1 MKLSV
6 NDQPP
11 EEPPA
16 FLHGGG
22 EMGRRIRDHDW
33 SSTPLG
39 EPCGWAP
46 VLRSAIALCLR
57 TTLPTAVIMGSERIQ
72 IHNDAYR
79 SAASGY
85 SRQVGGRWRAIGADL
100 DCAVGRASAGMTVQL
115 GDSSTLSPILDERG
129 ATAGLF
135 HLLPDELGDPEPHPD
150 EDAGSGSRQRLSAI
164 FDTASVGLAE
174 VTLEGRF
181 VRVNEELCRI
191 MNLSRREMLALTI
204 QDLTYPE
211 DLWLTTR
218 ALEEVLATG
227 RATGFDKRYQPPNGP
242 PIWVNTSAARLF
254 DADGLPGDVLVVS
267 ADLTARKL
275 AEQALADSEAKLRR
289 LTEGIPQ
296 LVWRAQAQGRWTWAS
311 PQWSR
316 FTGQSEAQSL
326 NLGWLEVVHPAD
338 RASAMAA
345 WAEAPTN
352 GVFEAE
358 FRIRRALD
366 GVWIWHHTRSL
377 PIGEEGAV
385 EWLGTSTDMQELKE
399 MQERQSLLV
408 NELQHRTRNLIGI
421 VRSMADRTL
430 SASASLEEFEPV
442 FRDRLALLARVQG
455 LLSRLSDGERVT
467 LDTLVRS
474 ELGAIGAFDGAP
486 DRIVLNGPPEA
497 RLRSRTLQTFSMALH
512 ELATN
517 AVKHGALSHDNGRV
531 TVSWREQAD
540 PADGELWLHVDW
552 RETGMHN
559 LMPSQT
565 TAGGGQGRELIER
578 ALPYQLGARTTFD
591 ITPDGV
597 HCTIAMP
604 AVRA

>member
-1 MKLSV
+1 MRSSLKH
-6 NDQPP
+6 QPA
-11 EEPPA
+11 EALPA

-22 EMGRRIRDHDW
+22 EMGRRVRAHDW
-33 SSTPLG
+33 SSTLG
-39 EPCGWAP
+39 PPEVWPPA
-46 VLRSAIALCLR
+46 LRDAVALCLR
-57 TTLPTAVIMGSERIQ
+57 TTLPMAVLWGAERIQ
-72 IHNDAYR
+72 IHNDAYEAGAVR
-79 SAASGY
+79 YAH
-85 SRQVGGRWRAIGADL
+85 RLGGRWRSVEADL
-100 DCAVGRASAGMTVQL
+100 HVPVASAWAGMTVRL
-115 GDSSTLSPILDERG
+115 DDGSTLAPILDELG
-129 ATAGLF
+129 ATAGLL
-135 HLLPDELGDPEPHPD
+135 HLFAGIP
-150 EDAGSGSRQRLSAI
+150 EDADPNNVEDGEPTGRQRLSAI

-174 VTLEGRF
+174 ITLEGRF

-191 MNLSRREMLALTI
+191 MNLSREDMLALTV

-218 ALEEVLATG
+218 ALEEVLSTG
-227 RATGFDKRYQPPNGP
+227 RATGFDKRYQPPNSP

-254 DADGLPGDVLVVS
+254 DADGEPGNILVVT
-267 ADLTARKL
+267 ADLSARKL

-296 LVWRAQAQGRWTWAS
+296 LVWRAQGQGRWTWAS

-316 FTGQSEAQSL
+316 FTGQTEAQSL

-338 RASAMAA
+338 RAPAMAA
-345 WAEAPTN
+345 WAEAQSH

-358 FRIRRALD
+358 FRIRRAAD
-366 GVWIWHHTRSL
+366 GAWIWHHTRSL

-399 MQERQSLLV
+399 MQERQSMLV

-467 LDTLVRS
+467 LDALIRS

-486 DRIVLNGPPEA
+486 DRIVLKGSPDA

-517 AVKHGALSHDNGRV
+517 AAKYGALGHDSGRL
-531 TVSWREQAD
+531 TISWREQVD
-540 PADGELWLHVDW
+540 PVSGELWLHVDW
-552 RETGMHN
+552 RETGMHG
-559 LMPSQT
+559 LMPAQT
-565 TAGGGQGRELIER
+565 SVGGGQGRELIER

-591 ITPDGV
+591 ITSDGV

>member
-1 MKLSV
+1 MTSSLEH
-6 NDQPP
+6 QPA
-11 EEPPA
+11 EALPA

-22 EMGRRIRDHDW
+22 EMGRRVRAHDW
-33 SSTPLG
+33 SPTLG
-39 EPCGWAP
+39 PPDVWPP
-46 VLRSAIALCLR
+46 VLRGAVALCLR
-57 TTLPTAVIMGSERIQ
+57 TTLPMAVLWGAEQIQ
-72 IHNDAYR
+72 FHNDAFET
-79 SAASGY
+79 AAVGY
-85 SRQVGGRWRAIGADL
+85 ARTLGGRWRAAAD
-100 DCAVGRASAGMTVQL
+100 DARPQVADAWAGMTVRL
-115 GDSSTLSPILDERG
+115 GDGSTLTPILDELG
-129 ATAGLF
+129 AVAGLL
-135 HLLPDELGDPEPHPD
+135 HLFAEG
-150 EDAGSGSRQRLSAI
+150 AGRAASSGADDGGLVGRQRLSAI

-174 VTLEGRF
+174 VTLDGRF
-181 VRVNEELCRI
+181 LRVNEELCRI
-191 MNLSRREMLALTI
+191 MNLSREDMLALTV

-211 DLWLTTR
+211 DVWLTTR
-218 ALEEVLATG
+218 ALEEVLSTG
-227 RATGFDKRYQPPNGP
+227 RATGFDKRYQPPNSP

-254 DADGLPGDVLVVS
+254 DGEGRPGNILVVT

-296 LVWRAQAQGRWTWAS
+296 LVWRARGRGRWTWAS

-338 RASAMAA
+338 RAPAMAA
-345 WAEAPTN
+345 WAEAQSH

-358 FRIRRALD
+358 FRIRRSAD
-366 GVWIWHHTRSL
+366 GAWIWHHTRSL

-399 MQERQSLLV
+399 MQERQSMLV

-467 LDTLVRS
+467 LDTLIRS

-486 DRIVLNGPPEA
+486 DRIVLNGSQDA

-517 AVKHGALSHDNGRV
+517 AAKHGALSHDTGRL
-531 TVSWREQAD
+531 TISWREQVD
-540 PADGELWLHVDW
+540 PVSGEVWLHVDW
-552 RETGMHN
+552 RETGMHG
-559 LMPSQT
+559 LMPVQT
-565 TAGGGQGRELIER
+565 SVGGGQGRELIER